1 MRSVL
6 LIARKELASFFDSL
20 MAYLILVAFLGTS
33 GFFTWW
39 FGTDVFMRGLADLST
54 FFNVA
59 YWTLFFFT
67 PAITMRTI
75 ADERRTGTLDLLLT
89 KAVSDRQ
96 VVVGKYLACV
106 ALIALALLCTLPY
119 WITLAFIGK
128 VDHGAVACGY
138 LALLCMSSAYLALGV
153 FASSF
158 TNNQIV
164 AFLLGLSM
172 VALFHMAFSTMAS
185 NFTGIT
191 GETLH
196 QLGTQA
202 HFDSMSRGVIDSRD
216 LLWFGSITVLGLAL
230 AELNLGKR
238 LING

>member
-1 MRSVL
+1 
-6 LIARKELASFFDSL
+6 
-20 MAYLILVAFLGTS
+20 
-33 GFFTWW
+33 
-39 FGTDVFMRGLADLST
+39 
-54 FFNVA
+54 
-59 YWTLFFFT
+59 
-67 PAITMRTI
+67 
-75 ADERRTGTLDLLLT
+75 
-89 KAVSDRQ
+89 
-96 VVVGKYLACV
+96 
-106 ALIALALLCTLPY
+106 
-119 WITLAFIGK
+119 
-128 VDHGAVACGY
+128 
-138 LALLCMSSAYLALGV
+138 LLCMSSAYLALGV